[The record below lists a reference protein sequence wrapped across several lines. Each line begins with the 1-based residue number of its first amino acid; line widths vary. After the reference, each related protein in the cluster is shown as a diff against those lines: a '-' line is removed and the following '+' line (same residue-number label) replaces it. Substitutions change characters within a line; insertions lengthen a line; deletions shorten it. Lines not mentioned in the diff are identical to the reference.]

1 MEPPV
6 KKPRR
11 SWTREE
17 ETLLLQ
23 HYFRARNDAS
33 LRKDKGIKAKAWT
46 LIITRIAE
54 DGVVADKGAFVSI
67 IHVVW
72 YVQLTIRLD
81 QCRSKYSRLMSE
93 YDVYKRLCDLSGAGW
108 CSETNAP
115 TLDEEGWATL
125 AQAPPRNAALY
136 KRFRA
141 EGFVHASICGLM
153 AGDSRATAAD
163 ASSVLQFDAEVL
175 LPDSS
180 SIDATRAATP
190 GTPTAVVQ
198 TPAASELTPASNDQ
212 ERESPSPFTS
222 PTAVQRT
229 ERIKRYR
236 DGRKKAKEA
245 AAVTSTAAED
255 AKASVTAFMKTAE
268 AYFAMKMKM
277 MARELGEEEA
287 ATV

>member
-1 MEPPV
+1 MEPPT
-6 KKPRR
+6 KKLRR

-33 LRKDKGIKAKAWT
+33 LRSDKGIKSKAWT

-54 DGVVADKGAFVSI
+54 DGVVADK
-67 IHVVW
+67 
-72 YVQLTIRLD
+72 D

-93 YDVYKRLCDLSGAGW
+93 YDIYKRLCDLSGAGW

-115 TLDEEGWATL
+115 TLDEEGWAAL
-125 AQAPPRNAALY
+125 AQAQPRNAALY

-141 EGFVHASICGLM
+141 EGFVHASTCALL
-153 AGDSRATAAD
+153 AGDSRATADD
-163 ASSVLQFDAEVL
+163 ASSVLQFDAKAL
-175 LPDSS
+175 LADISS
-180 SIDATRAATP
+180 VDATRTATP
-190 GTPTAVVQ
+190 DTPAAVIQTPTTVVQ
-198 TPAASELTPASNDQ
+198 TPAADELTRASNGQ
-212 ERESPSPFTS
+212 GRESPSPFTS

-229 ERIKRYR
+229 ERVMRYR
-236 DGRKKAKEA
+236 DGRKKAKKA

-255 AKASVTAFMKTAE
+255 AKASVAAFIKTAE
-268 AYFAMKMKM
+268 AYFAMKVKM
-277 MARELGEEEA
+277 MARELGEEED